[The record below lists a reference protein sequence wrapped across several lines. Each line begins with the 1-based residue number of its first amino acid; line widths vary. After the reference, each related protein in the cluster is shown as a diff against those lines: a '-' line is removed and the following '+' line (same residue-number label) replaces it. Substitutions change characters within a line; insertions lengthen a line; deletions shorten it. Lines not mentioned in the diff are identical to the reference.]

1 MEGYLIQVLYD
12 IFQIPFVCW
21 GTKESLKVFQ
31 YPGEAVWQ
39 PPIMEDEVLRL
50 SLEEQCAAGRFPIIY
65 LEDELIF
72 YGIFCTHEGQ
82 YCCLGPAARYSVNS
96 MVSEK
101 YKKTHQIRHLLPIR
115 QMGLGLMTKLLAMTY
130 FQCTGVQVDYA
141 DICIR
146 SNDRYIERWTSEEK
160 MEGYRLSQ
168 SENDRQHGSGIL
180 FENRL
185 MEIVKSGDVEAMK
198 EAMSGNI
205 PDVGG
210 IGEVSSD
217 SHRQMEYMFIITL
230 TLITRAAVDG
240 GMNPEEA
247 YALGDVYLRQIEG
260 CSHNTGALTMLGIK
274 AQIEFTEKVKA
285 AKKQKSQFLYIDK
298 CKDYIAKN
306 LRKDIRVSDIAP
318 AIGISRTYL
327 THKFSE
333 LEGMTIQQYILKE
346 RCEHAAN
353 LLKYS
358 DYSIAIIS
366 EYFCFA
372 SQSHFG
378 SSFKRFYGMTPKEYR
393 LLHNRIIN
401 DDMNNGL

>member
-1 MEGYLIQVLYD
+1 
-12 IFQIPFVCW
+12 
-21 GTKESLKVFQ
+21 
-31 YPGEAVWQ
+31 
-39 PPIMEDEVLRL
+39 
-50 SLEEQCAAGRFPIIY
+50 
-65 LEDELIF
+65 
-72 YGIFCTHEGQ
+72 
-82 YCCLGPAARYSVNS
+82 
-96 MVSEK
+96 MVSEA
-101 YKKTHQIRHLLPIR
+101 YKKAHHIRQLLPIR
-115 QMGLGLMTKLLAMTY
+115 QMGFGLMTKLLAMVY
-130 FQCTGVQVDYA
+130 FQCTGEQVKYP
-141 DICIR
+141 DICIKG
-146 SNDRYIERWTSEEK
+146 NDKYIEEWTSEEK
-160 MEGYRLSQ
+160 MESYRLSQ
-168 SENDRQHGSGIL
+168 SENDRQHGSGII

-198 EAMSGNI
+198 EAMSGNV
-205 PDVGG
+205 PDVGYM
-210 IGEVSSD
+210 GEMSTD
-217 SHRQMEYMFIITL
+217 SHKQMEYVLVIIL

-274 AQIEFTEKVKA
+274 AQVDFTEKVKT
-285 AKKQKSQFLYIDK
+285 AKEQKSRFLYVDK
-298 CKDYIAKN
+298 CKDYIARN
-306 LRKDIRVSDIAP
+306 LRKDIKVSDIAP

-353 LLKYS
+353 LLMYS

-378 SSFKRFYGMTPKEYR
+378 SCFKRFYGMTPKEYR
-393 LLHNRIIN
+393 LLNSRIIN
-401 DDMNNGL
+401 KDTTFESVKKG

>member
-1 MEGYLIQVLYD
+1 MEWYLIQVL
-12 IFQIPFVCW
+12 
-21 GTKESLKVFQ
+21 
-31 YPGEAVWQ
+31 
-39 PPIMEDEVLRL
+39 PIKQ
-50 SLEEQCAAGRFPIIY
+50 S
-65 LEDELIF
+65 
-72 YGIFCTHEGQ
+72 
-82 YCCLGPAARYSVNS
+82 
-96 MVSEK
+96 
-101 YKKTHQIRHLLPIR
+101 
-115 QMGLGLMTKLLAMTY
+115 GLGLMTKLLAMTY
-130 FQCTGVQVDYA
+130 FQCTGKQIEYA

-146 SNDRYIERWTSEEK
+146 SNDRYIEKWKSEEK

-168 SENDRQHGSGIL
+168 SENDRQHGSGII
-180 FENRL
+180 FENQL
-185 MEIVKSGDVEAMK
+185 MEIVKSGNVEAMK
-198 EAMSGNI
+198 EAMSGNM
-205 PDVGG
+205 PDVDN

-217 SHRQMEYMFIITL
+217 SHRQMEYMCIVTL

-247 YALGDVYLRQIEG
+247 YALGDVYLRQIEK

-285 AKKQKSQFLYIDK
+285 AKEQKSQFLYIDK

-306 LRKDIRVSDIAP
+306 LRKDIKVSDIAP

-333 LEGMTIQQYILKE
+333 IEGMTIQQYILKE

-353 LLKYS
+353 LLRYS
-358 DYSIAIIS
+358 DYPLSLIS

-393 LLHNRIIN
+393 ILHSRIIN
-401 DDMNNGL
+401 DNYSES

>member
-1 MEGYLIQVLYD
+1 MEWYSVKVIYD
-12 IFQIPFVCW
+12 IFQIPFICW
-21 GTKESLKVFQ
+21 GTEESYQF
-31 YPGEAVWQ
+31 PGVDVWQ
-39 PPIMEDEVLRL
+39 SPVSEDDSLRL
-50 SLEEQCAAGRFPIIY
+50 Y
-65 LEDELIF
+65 LETQCNSSQFPVIFLENELIF
-72 YGIFCTHEGQ
+72 YGVFRTREKQ
-82 YCCLGPAARYSVNS
+82 YCCFGPASRYSVDP
-96 MVSEK
+96 MVFEE
-101 YKKTHQIRHLLPIR
+101 YKQIHHIRQLLPIR
-115 QMGLGLMTKLLAMTY
+115 QIGLGLMTKLLAMTY
-130 FQCTGVQVDYA
+130 YQCTGEQAEYA
-141 DICIR
+141 DIGIR
-146 SNDRYIERWTSEEK
+146 SNDRYIEKWTSEEK

-168 SENDRQHGSGIL
+168 SENDRQHGGGIK

-185 MEIVKSGDVEAMK
+185 MEIVKNGDVEAMK
-198 EAMSGNI
+198 EAMSGSI
-205 PDVGG
+205 PDVDG

-285 AKKQKSQFLYIDK
+285 AKEQKSQFLYIDK
-298 CKDYIAKN
+298 CKDYIARN

-333 LEGMTIQQYILKE
+333 IEGMTIQQYILKE

-358 DYSIAIIS
+358 DYPIAIIS

-393 LLHNRIIN
+393 LLHSRIIN
-401 DDMNNGL
+401 DDT

>member
-1 MEGYLIQVLYD
+1 MEQYSIQVLYD

-21 GTKESLKVFQ
+21 GAKESFQ
-31 YPGEAVWQ
+31 YPGEDIWQ
-39 PPIMEDEVLRL
+39 SPIVTDSSLRS
-50 SLEEQCAAGRFPIIY
+50 SLEEICDTSQFPVIY
-65 LEDELIF
+65 LENELIF
-72 YGIFCTHEGQ
+72 YGVFGTHEKQ
-82 YCCLGPAARYSVNS
+82 YCSFGPVARYSVTP
-96 MVSEK
+96 MVFEE
-101 YKKTHQIRHLLPIR
+101 YKRSHHIKDMPPIR
-115 QMGLGLMTKLLAMTY
+115 QIGLGLLTKLLAMVY
-130 FQCTGVQVDYA
+130 FHCMGKQLEYA

-146 SNDRYIERWTSEEK
+146 SNDKYIEKWTSEEK
-160 MEGYRLSQ
+160 MEDYWLSQ
-168 SENDRQHGSGIL
+168 SENDRQHGSGIA
-180 FENRL
+180 FENQL
-185 MEIVKSGDVEAMK
+185 MEIVKNGDVEAMK

-205 PDVGG
+205 PDVDG

-217 SHRQMEYMFIITL
+217 SHRQMEYMLIVSL

-260 CSHNTGALTMLGIK
+260 CSHNTGVLTMLGIK
-274 AQIEFTEKVKA
+274 AQIEFTEKVRA
-285 AKKQKSQFLYIDK
+285 AKEQKSQFLYINK

-306 LRKDIRVSDIAP
+306 LRKDIKVSDIAP

-353 LLKYS
+353 LLVYS
-358 DYSIAIIS
+358 DYSIALIS

-378 SSFKRFYGMTPKEYR
+378 SSFKRFYGMTPKKYR
-393 LLHNRIIN
+393 LLHSRIIN
-401 DDMNNGL
+401 DDTYFE